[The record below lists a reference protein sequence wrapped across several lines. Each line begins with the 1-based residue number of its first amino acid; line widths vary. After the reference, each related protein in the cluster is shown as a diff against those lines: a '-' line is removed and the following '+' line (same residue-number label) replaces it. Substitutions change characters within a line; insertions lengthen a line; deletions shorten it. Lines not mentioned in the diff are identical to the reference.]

1 MVRKTVGVDPTISII
16 SFQHHAAHNSPSAL
30 SPEADRQKLGNKSS
44 KNWSVNFQSLCSRDE
59 ISGYRR
65 RDHRLSET
73 TSTSELC
80 VK

>member
-44 KNWSVNFQSLCSRDE
+44 KNWSVNF
-59 ISGYRR
+59 
-65 RDHRLSET
+65 
-73 TSTSELC
+73 
-80 VK
+80 